1 MWSLHLVYD
10 LEFVIARELITVPL
24 SETNH
29 TSCVLSISSI
39 QNRVSVISH
48 FHWKLIKLRQTN
60 VLYMRI
66 NVGCIHQPGELSA
79 RDETR

>member
-1 MWSLHLVYD
+1 MIVT
-10 LEFVIARELITVPL
+10 ELITVPL

-29 TSCVLSISSI
+29 TSCALISSI

-48 FHWKLIKLRQTN
+48 FHWKLIKLRHTN

>member
-1 MWSLHLVYD
+1 MIVT
-10 LEFVIARELITVPL
+10 ELITVPL

-29 TSCVLSISSI
+29 TSCALYFFYSKSCF
-39 QNRVSVISH
+39 SVISH
-48 FHWKLIKLRQTN
+48 FHWKLIKLRHTN

-79 RDETR
+79 RDEMR